1 MAKRRRKIKRSPPP
15 WKSAIGFSI
24 GVHAVIIFCIVGVG
38 WRYLHQEKPGLPIL
52 IHEVIVGDGESTG
65 GAPTSRPSTPHIAV
79 TRTTMTSSESS
90 QTRPDNTPQVAT
102 RSSDGT
108 ATHTIGESNAGTGNG
123 TGSASGNGS
132 GSGSGGGNGNPTLAE
147 IRRRIES
154 AKRYPAQAR
163 AMHQEGRV
171 GVHFRI
177 QPNGQIAEVYVAQS
191 SGVPALDDAAMQAVT
206 RSAPLPYYAGAI
218 EFPLNFHLK

>member
-15 WKSAIGFSI
+15 WKPAIGFSI
-24 GVHAVIIFCIVGVG
+24 GVHAVIILCIVGVG
-38 WRYLHQEKPGLPIL
+38 WRYLNQDMPGLPIL
-52 IHEVIVGDGESTG
+52 IHEVMLGDGTVDGRHAEGSPSPEPHSV
-65 GAPTSRPSTPHIAV
+65 APKPKIPIPPAA
-79 TRTTMTSSESS
+79 SSETMGSRV
-90 QTRPDNTPQVAT
+90 TGPVAVQEEV
-102 RSSDGT
+102 RMGT
-108 ATHTIGESNAGTGNG
+108 GTGNG
-123 TGSASGNGS
+123 TGNASGN

-171 GVHFRI
+171 GLRFRI
-177 QPNGQIAEVYVAQS
+177 QPNGQIAEVHITQS

-206 RSAPLPYYAGAI
+206 RSAPLPYYSAAI
-218 EFPLNFHLK
+218 EFPLTFRLK

>member
-15 WKSAIGFSI
+15 WKSAIGFSV
-24 GVHAVIIFCIVGVG
+24 GVHAVIILCIVGIG

-52 IHEVIVGDGESTG
+52 IHEVMLGDGAVGGWHAEGSPSSTLRSV
-65 GAPTSRPSTPHIAV
+65 TSKSKIPIPPAA
-79 TRTTMTSSESS
+79 SSETMGSRVTGPAAV
-90 QTRPDNTPQVAT
+90 QEEVRT
-102 RSSDGT
+102 
-108 ATHTIGESNAGTGNG
+108 GTGTG
-123 TGSASGNGS
+123 TASGNGS
-132 GSGSGGGNGNPTLAE
+132 GSGGGNPTLAE

-171 GVHFRI
+171 GVRFQIH
-177 QPNGQIAEVYVAQS
+177 PNGQIADVQITQS

-206 RSAPLPYYAGAI
+206 RSAPLPYYSAAI
-218 EFPLNFHLK
+218 EFPISFHLK

>member
-1 MAKRRRKIKRSPPP
+1 MAKRRRKMKRSPPP

-24 GVHAVIIFCIVGVG
+24 GVHAVIILCIVGVG
-38 WRYLHQEKPGLPIL
+38 WRYLNHDTPGLPIL
-52 IHEVIVGDGESTG
+52 IHEVIVGDGAPSG
-65 GAPTSRPSTPHIAV
+65 GSPIAAPAKRPSTPLTA
-79 TRTTMTSSESS
+79 
-90 QTRPDNTPQVAT
+90 AT
-102 RSSDGT
+102 RNTMASPEQTPRAAMHSNNDTGT
-108 ATHTIGESNAGTGNG
+108 TTPGESNAGTSGGTGNG
-123 TGSASGNGS
+123 TGNASGN

-171 GVHFRI
+171 GLRFRI
-177 QPNGQIAEVYVAQS
+177 QPNGQIAEVHITQS

-218 EFPLNFHLK
+218 TFPLNFHLK